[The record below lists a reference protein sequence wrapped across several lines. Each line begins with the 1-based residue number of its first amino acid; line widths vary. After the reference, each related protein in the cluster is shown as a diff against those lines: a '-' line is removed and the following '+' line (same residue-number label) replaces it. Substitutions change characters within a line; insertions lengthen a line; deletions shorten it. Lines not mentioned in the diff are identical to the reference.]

1 MSSPSSAETSLVQT
15 SSSDIRQEIGAIREA
30 GNLAAADELLEDQVG
45 RLMNLNDDAGALAL
59 INSLP
64 DVWVN
69 PRVRAM
75 YWQLQRRGGTREEA
89 MQARQEAEAAYEA
102 GERNFRLIYF
112 VADTRQLD
120 GLDDL
125 ALQVMREG
133 LQMELQPT
141 DRMLLLHVYVA
152 TLLSLGELL
161 AARESA
167 QEMLELAQ
175 HHGKPRHVGIA
186 NALIG
191 DSYGDDG
198 NIAEAQR
205 YFLRSLHILRRLGDQ
220 GQLVVHLNNYA
231 QNLTDWGRPREAEQA
246 LAEAR
251 ALPVRSTRHRAWLAL
266 STAILHHQYGM
277 HSAALTS
284 TTEAVALLREAAL
297 LGSEIT
303 ARLMGAE
310 RLAFDGQPKA
320 AQEAL
325 RNAQARIGE
334 DHRYQAQT
342 YFTAGVLAWTKGNL
356 VEAEQQFD
364 RAQQLEHLLV
374 TWDQARLP
382 LYRIA
387 LALRAGQ
394 ILGTAALDAAL
405 KAAHNDYPLVTDAPV
420 LTDTLRWL
428 GQQPGWRERLE
439 AVFSQPLEGTVAV
452 RLEVFGP
459 LEIHAGRDV
468 LRFPLKRASE
478 LLAFLALHGPAS
490 RSDIL
495 NALFEA
501 RTDDRT
507 TDNFKK
513 TLRALRAVLQP
524 LLPEG
529 AEPVQLERQRYHLNP
544 LLDVSVSWLPP
555 SFPAPGVRQSGP
567 IAVRGQFLAD
577 ARGEW
582 VSEVRS
588 EVHARLLAY
597 LEQVAADG
605 DPTVLAALRTV
616 RALD

>member
-1 MSSPSSAETSLVQT
+1 MSSPATAETSLIQV
-15 SSSDIRQEIGAIREA
+15 SPSDIRQEIGALREA
-30 GNLAAADELLEDQVG
+30 GDLAAAAELLEDHVG
-45 RLMNLNDDAGALAL
+45 KLMNLNDHAGAQAL

-75 YWQLQRRGGTREEA
+75 YWLSQRKGGTREEA
-89 MQARQEAEAAYEA
+89 VQARQEAETAYEA

-125 ALQVMREG
+125 AMQVMLEG

-141 DRMLLLHVYVA
+141 DRMLLLHVYAA
-152 TLLSLGELL
+152 TLLSLGEAL
-161 AARESA
+161 AARGSA
-167 QEMLELAQ
+167 QEMLQLAQ
-175 HHGKPRHVGIA
+175 RNGKSRHVGIA
-186 NALIG
+186 NALIAE
-191 DSYGDDG
+191 SYSHES
-198 NIAEAQR
+198 NVAEAQR

-231 QNLTDWGRPREAEQA
+231 QNLIDWGRPREAEQA

-251 ALPVRSTRHRAWLAL
+251 ELPVRSTRHRGWLAL

-277 HSAALTS
+277 HSAALAS
-284 TTEAVALLREAAL
+284 TAHAVALLCEAEL
-297 LGSEIT
+297 PGSEIT

-310 RLAFDGQPKA
+310 RLAFDGQPHA

-325 RNAQARIGE
+325 QNAQARIGE
-334 DHRYQAQT
+334 DRRYQAQT
-342 YFTAGVLAWTKGNL
+342 YLTAGVLAWTKGDT

-364 RAQQLEHLLV
+364 RAQEMEHLLV

-387 LALRAGQ
+387 LARRGGQ
-394 ILGTAALDAAL
+394 IPGTAALDAAL
-405 KAAHNDYPLVTDAPV
+405 ETAHNDYPLVTDAPV
-420 LTDTLRWL
+420 MADTLRWL
-428 GQQPGWRERLE
+428 GEQPGWRERLE

-452 RLEVFGP
+452 RLELLGP
-459 LEIHAGRDV
+459 LEVYAGRDV
-468 LRFPLKRASE
+468 LRFPLKRAGE

-501 RTDDRT
+501 RTDDKT

-513 TLRALRAVLQP
+513 TLRALRAVLEP

-529 AEPVQLERQRYHLNP
+529 TEPVQLERQRYRLNP
-544 LLDVSVSWLPP
+544 LLDVSVSWVPP

-567 IAVRGQFLAD
+567 IAVRGQFLAA

-582 VSEVRS
+582 VAEVRS
-588 EVHARLLAY
+588 EVHALLRAH
-597 LEQVAADG
+597 LEQAAAEG
-605 DPTVLAALRTV
+605 NPTVQAVLRMV
-616 RALD
+616 RALE